1 MGEVYRARD
10 LKLNREVA
18 LKILPESLANDAERM
33 ARFRREAQVL
43 AALNHANIAA
53 IYEIEDSG
61 TTPALVME
69 LVEGETLA
77 ERLTRGPIP
86 LEEALPIAR
95 QVADGLECAHEKG
108 ITHRDLKPAN
118 IKLTPEGN
126 AKLLDFGLA
135 KVLESAPVASSDPS
149 SSPTFTSAQTEPG
162 LIVGTAAYMSPEQ
175 AKGKAVDRRTDIWAF
190 GCVLFEMLTGR
201 RVFDGETVTDALA
214 AVVRAEPEWSRL
226 PASTPPGI
234 RELLHRCLQKDPR
247 QRQQSIGDARI
258 TIEETLAKKGEP
270 VTQASPALHEPR
282 DRASRGLVPVLAT
295 LLLAA
300 LVTAALGWWEAR
312 RRTERPVQR
321 FEMGLGPGESFN
333 FEGQSPVAISPDGRR
348 IAYALRHGPTALLYV
363 RALDQ
368 LKAEPVPGSEGAIGP
383 FFSPDGNWVG
393 FFARARLLKVP
404 ATGGSIVDLCPVE
417 GNTRGAAWGT
427 DGYIYFVPG
436 ATVGIQ
442 RIAAGGGQPQ
452 PFTTLQAEA
461 KERTHR
467 WPQIMPDG
475 KHVLFTVGS
484 SDSPEYY
491 DDSEIDA
498 VSIGTG
504 QRTMI
509 LKGASRA
516 AYSSTGHLIYARGG
530 ALYSVGFDPVRLQT
544 SGAATPVVT
553 NVAGDTSSGS
563 AFFDMSGGDLLYV
576 SGPSI
581 NEHGSLI
588 WANENGKIEEVDA
601 PLHHYRDLALSPDGT
616 QVAFA
621 IAERTQ
627 DIWVYDFRNHTLNR
641 RTFEGQCLAPV
652 WTPDGKHLLYQ
663 SSIGGGRGRI
673 NIIPSDGSTPAQ
685 ALSESE
691 RATQRLPMS
700 VSPDG
705 KFAAL
710 GSASPSS
717 INLLSLTGDHQI
729 ITLSGPNDGGMTPM
743 FSPDGHWIAYTA
755 APNAD
760 FEVFVQPYP
769 PTGGRWQ
776 ASSQGGNWPRWS
788 GDGRQLFFVDGSGD
802 VIRVSTSTKNG
813 FQAEAAKL
821 FYKGIYMPPGSTSNY
836 AVSYDGNRVL
846 MMKPAD
852 GPQVPS
858 QMVIVLN
865 WAAELSRA
873 SVATGP

>member
-10 LKLNREVA
+10 LKLNRDVA

-33 ARFRREAQVL
+33 SRFRREAQVL

-53 IYEIEDSG
+53 IYGIEDSG
-61 TTPALVME
+61 ATHALVME

-77 ERLTRGPIP
+77 ERIARGRIP
-86 LEEALPIAR
+86 LEEALPVAR
-95 QVADGLECAHEKG
+95 QIADGLEWAHEKG

-135 KVLESAPVASSDPS
+135 KVLDAGPVASSDPS
-149 SSPTFTSAQTEPG
+149 ASPTFTSARTEPG
-162 LIVGTAAYMSPEQ
+162 LILGTAAYMSPEQ

-190 GCVLFEMLTGR
+190 GCVLFEMLTGQR
-201 RVFDGETVTDALA
+201 AFDGETVTDALA
-214 AVVRAEPEWSRL
+214 AVVRAEPEWPRL
-226 PASTPPGI
+226 PASTPLRI
-234 RELLHRCLQKDPR
+234 RELLRRCLQKDPR
-247 QRQQSIGDARI
+247 QRQQSIGDVRI
-258 TIEETLAKKGEP
+258 VIEETLANKSDAVLP
-270 VTQASPALHEPR
+270 VAPGLHEPA
-282 DRASRGLVPVLAT
+282 DRASRWLVPVLAT
-295 LLLAA
+295 LLVVA
-300 LVTAALGWWEAR
+300 LVTAALGWWKASR
-312 RRTERPVQR
+312 SAERPVQR
-321 FEMGLGPGESFN
+321 FEMALGPAESFN
-333 FEGQSPVAISPDGRR
+333 FEGQSPVAISPDGKRV
-348 IAYALRHGPTALLYV
+348 AYVLRHGPSALLYI

-368 LKAEPVPGSEGAIGP
+368 LKAEAVAGSEGAIGP
-383 FFSPDGNWVG
+383 FFSPDGSWIG

-436 ATVGIQ
+436 ATVGLQ

-452 PFTTLQAEA
+452 PFTALRAEA

-484 SDSPEYY
+484 ADSPEFY

-498 VSIGTG
+498 VSLETG
-504 QRTMI
+504 QRAMI

-516 AYSSTGHLIYARGG
+516 AYVSPGHLIYARGG
-530 ALYSVGFDPVRLQT
+530 ALYSIGFDPVRLQT
-544 SGAATPVVT
+544 NGAATPVVT
-553 NVAGDTSSGS
+553 NVAGDTSSGA

-576 SGPSI
+576 TGPSI

-588 WANENGKIEEVDA
+588 WANENGKIEEVEA
-601 PLHHYRDLALSPDGT
+601 PLHHYRDLTLSPDGT

-627 DIWVYDFRNHTLNR
+627 DIWVYDFRNRTLNR

-663 SSIGGGRGRI
+663 SSIGGGRGQI
-673 NIIPSDGSTPAQ
+673 NIIPSDGSSPAQ

-691 RATQRLPMS
+691 RSTQRLPMS

-705 KFAAL
+705 KFATL

-717 INLLSLTGDHQI
+717 INLLSLTGDHQV

-743 FSPDGHWIAYTA
+743 FSPDGRWIAYTA

-776 ASSQGGNWPRWS
+776 ASSQGGHWPRWS
-788 GDGRQLFFVDGSGD
+788 GDGKQLFFVDGNND
-802 VIRVSTSTKNG
+802 IIRVTISTKNG
-813 FQAEAAKL
+813 FQAESAKL

-836 AVSYDGNRVL
+836 AVSYDGTRVL

-865 WAAELSRA
+865 WAGELSHTSGTA
-873 SVATGP
+873 GP